1 MHVRM
6 VQVWGYWTD
15 DGLGMLELLM
25 MAEDVGATP
34 LLVVNAGCGTVHGP
48 SYCVGDGAELDS
60 YVQDAL
66 DAVEYAAG
74 ASDTPWGA
82 RRAAGGHAAPFE
94 LQAFAIGNE
103 NCGGSTA
110 TQYAANFLRIATAVR
125 AAHPALRLVLGCETQ
140 EQMLAVTKAQPA
152 VLALADMYDVH
163 QRKDPAQMLAA
174 AHEFDA
180 YPRQGAPK
188 LFVSEY
194 SSPRSLYPNSTTL
207 AAALAEAVYMAGME
221 ANADVVELATY
232 GDLMANA
239 ADDHGSAGVSTISIN
254 AAGSFGSPSWVV
266 QKLFMAAQPHALVPS
281 TLAVA
286 GQPVI
291 AWKNGGTCNAG
302 SSGGGGGGGGEV
314 GGKYDDDG
322 DVGATMLA
330 ASVSLAADGAVQA
343 KLINY
348 GGQPANVTV
357 QLELSERQAMAAP
370 MTAELSFV
378 TGESTDVNSFAAP
391 RHVAIEHRSGVP
403 ILDGGRVELTLPSW
417 SGSVLVVRGVDTK
430 TSL

>member
-1 MHVRM
+1 M

-15 DGLGMLELLM
+15 DGLGMLEVLM
-25 MAEDVGATP
+25 MAEDVGAVP
-34 LLVVNAGCGTVHGP
+34 LLVVNAGCGVVSGP
-48 SYCVGDGAELDS
+48 SFCVSDGAELDGF
-60 YVQDAL
+60 VQDAL
-66 DAVEYAAG
+66 DAVEYATG
-74 ASDTPWGA
+74 AADTPWGA
-82 RRAAGGHAAPFE
+82 RRAAGGHAAPFA

-103 NCGGSTA
+103 NCGGSMA
-110 TQYAANFLRIATAVR
+110 KQYAANFLRIATAVR

-140 EQMLAVTKAQPA
+140 EQMLAVTEAQPG

-163 QRKDPAQMLAA
+163 QRKDPRQMLAA
-174 AHEFDA
+174 AHEFDV
-180 YPRQGAPK
+180 YPREGAPK

-194 SSPRSLYPNSTTL
+194 SSPRTLYPNSTTL

-239 ADDHGSAGVSTISIN
+239 DDDHGSAGVSTISIN

-266 QKLFMAAQPHALVPS
+266 QKLFMAAQPHVLVPS
-281 TLAVA
+281 VLAVE

-291 AWKNGGTCNAG
+291 GWKNGGTCNAG
-302 SSGGGGGGGGEV
+302 SSSGGGGGGGGRGEV

-357 QLELSERQAMAAP
+357 QLELPERHATAAP
-370 MTAELSFV
+370 MTAELSLV
-378 TGESTDVNSFAAP
+378 TGESTDVNSFVAP

-403 ILDGGRVELTLPSW
+403 ILDGGRVDLALPPW
-417 SGSVLVVRGVDTK
+417 SGSVLVVRGVD
-430 TSL
+430 